1 MRESSGFSHLQAS
14 SWCVCLERLV
24 LRLLAGCRL
33 GLRAVWGQGSQARRR
48 LWTPALQGYH
58 LTPCWPPLLR
68 TEWNN
73 FAPVGKGQ
81 ARRLAKTGRKHS
93 TFINFSLVCSM
104 EIWKPQH
111 IEFSGYGALCLGVIF
126 ELSCE
131 EIKGKPPQFRKRVCS
146 GKPRAMRRFHEKQSR
161 NNFLSLADDVIR
173 FGTFQLIKI
182 FFLL

>member
-33 GLRAVWGQGSQARRR
+33 GLRAVWGQGSRARRR
-48 LWTPALQGYH
+48 LWTPALQGHH

-104 EIWKPQH
+104 EIWKPYWIQWVWSSMLGGD
-111 IEFSGYGALCLGVIF
+111 IWAFLWRNKGETTTVSKTCLLW
-126 ELSCE
+126 EAQSNE
-131 EIKGKPPQFRKRVCS
+131 EIS
-146 GKPRAMRRFHEKQSR
+146 WEAKQ
-161 NNFLSLADDVIR
+161 
-173 FGTFQLIKI
+173 K
-182 FFLL
+182 